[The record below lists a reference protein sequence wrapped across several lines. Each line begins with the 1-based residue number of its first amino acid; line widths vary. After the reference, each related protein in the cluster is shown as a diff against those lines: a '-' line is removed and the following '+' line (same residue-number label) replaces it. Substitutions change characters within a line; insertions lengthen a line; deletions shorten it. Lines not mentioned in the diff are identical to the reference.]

1 MSGPEHAARQ
11 KVRLYI
17 EQAREMLDVAALSL
31 AEGYHGSAI
40 NRAYYAIFYTANGL
54 LATQGSVTASIQA

>member
-11 KVRLYI
+11 EVRLSI
-17 EQAREMLDVAALSL
+17 ERAHEMLDVAALSS

-40 NRAYYAIFYTANGL
+40 NRAYYVIFYAANGL
-54 LATQGSVTASIQA
+54 LATQGLGRIKRS